1 MTELLRLA
9 PSTAVLIT
17 RDESG
22 HTVAEEE
29 VPTALIQRG
38 DLLKARPQ
46 CFSDELGLC
55 LDVEIISRKA
65 QPIARMENCRRCRK
79 LSDVRVELP
88 RYCQAPGCL
97 RMGRWLRAART
108 WMSPW

>member
-38 DLLKARPQ
+38 DLLKVRLRCSA
-46 CFSDELGLC
+46 DELGLW
-55 LDVEIISRKA
+55 LTWGYFIGS
-65 QPIARMENCRRCRK
+65 
-79 LSDVRVELP
+79 LSHLSGT
-88 RYCQAPGCL
+88 A
-97 RMGRWLRAART
+97 
-108 WMSPW
+108 